1 MTQAA
6 HHRWQWLVSHLI
18 DGHDKQYSR
27 KGVNLE
33 TIPVVLIGEVYAEK
47 IWLTNFN
54 HDTSD

>member
-18 DGHDKQYSR
+18 DDHDKQYSR

-54 HDTSD
+54 QDTSD

>member
-27 KGVNLE
+27 KGVNLG

-47 IWLTNFN
+47 I
-54 HDTSD
+54 